1 MVYDYCGHCIIL
13 FYFESFAFC
22 HLVIYLNIAVNSKI
36 PREQKWFC
44 YIVSVFV
51 ADQQW
56 ADVWTNGKEQSLWST
71 FCCSMD
77 LRRIFRVSETVAWII
92 YVTILASFKKKIIQ
106 KAPLEWSVSTHFVT
120 DCSFLKHFFWS
131 SYKLPPSW
139 ALLKPLTKLYKS
151 RAYKWSLR
159 KPSRPYIIVK
169 VASNQ
174 VQFLLPPLLLGLVLG
189 ILPAYS
195 VAINNVF

>member
-1 MVYDYCGHCIIL
+1 ML
-13 FYFESFAFC
+13 T
-22 HLVIYLNIAVNSKI
+22 LPVNSKI

-71 FCCSMD
+71 FCRSMD

-92 YVTILASFKKKIIQ
+92 CYNSSFILKKIIQ

-139 ALLKPLTKLYKS
+139 ALLKPPTKLYKS